1 MSSRSAKCA
10 RQSQIAR
17 NVENGVYI
25 RKALN
30 KLDGK
35 FTTKRG
41 DVRSI
46 KAEAQAKYDWDKF
59 FGRR

>member
-17 NVENGVYI
+17 NVENGVYV

-41 DVRSI
+41 
-46 KAEAQAKYDWDKF
+46 KYHRLKVEVQDNCDWDRF
-59 FGRR
+59 FGRK

>member
-1 MSSRSAKCA
+1 MSSKSAKCA

-17 NVENGVYI
+17 NVENGVYL

-41 DVRSI
+41 SVRRV
-46 KAEAQAKYDWDKF
+46 KAEMQEKYDWDKF

>member
-17 NVENGVYI
+17 NVENGVYL

-41 DVRSI
+41 NVRRV
-46 KAEAQAKYDWDKF
+46 KAEMQEKYDWDKF

>member
-1 MSSRSAKCA
+1 MSSKSAKCA

-41 DVRSI
+41 SVRRV
-46 KAEAQAKYDWDKF
+46 KAEMQEKYDWDKF